1 MSQIL
6 DLLSIKIYVFLNI
19 KYNMN
24 SKTRREVMG
33 IIAIIVGI
41 IFIIDPKIVAYLLG
55 VILIIYGIMELVS
68 RGRE

>member
-1 MSQIL
+1 
-6 DLLSIKIYVFLNI
+6 
-19 KYNMN
+19 MN
-24 SKTRREVMG
+24 SETRRDIMG

-55 VILIIYGIMELVS
+55 IILILYGIMELVS